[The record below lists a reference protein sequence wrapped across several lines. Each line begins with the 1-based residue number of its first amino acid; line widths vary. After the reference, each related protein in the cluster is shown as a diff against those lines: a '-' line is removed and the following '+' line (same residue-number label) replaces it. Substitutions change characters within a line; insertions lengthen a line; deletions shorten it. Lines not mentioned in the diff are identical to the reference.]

1 MNFDGLSFSLRWAIY
16 FEGTVPA
23 TAPSLHIFAV
33 SVTDKADISKLSLSF
48 DRDKGTLFVI
58 GQLLK
63 LTLTLESKQRKINIL
78 VVMQFNSISK
88 DASRMSRVLE

>member
-1 MNFDGLSFSLRWAIY
+1 M
-16 FEGTVPA
+16 PA

-33 SVTDKADISKLSLSF
+33 SVPDKLIFQSLSLSF

-88 DASRMSRVLE
+88 DASSMFIVGSPLILLNR